1 MHAEME
7 QTKSPYVGQ
16 IPPMV
21 AKRVLLWAGR
31 EGRLPDLNAITSNPA
46 IPAGVAAM
54 LRRCLC
60 KDMNDRP
67 SAEQLCALAESIF
80 NGVLMRASRLEGA
93 NPDNAAMMSQ
103 SVVDLSSNYQDRSG
117 IDNNFVL

>member
-1 MHAEME
+1 
-7 QTKSPYVGQ
+7 
-16 IPPMV
+16 MV

-80 NGVLMRASRLEGA
+80 NGVLMRANRLEGA
-93 NPDNAAMMSQ
+93 NPEYAAMMSQ